1 MACGGRGSARGA
13 CGRSRKA
20 LSEWCAICLE
30 PLHVV
35 AVPGRCCLHTGAPG
49 KDFPRSDEAWS
60 LPRPHVSGKPLQS
73 PASQAQV
80 WGPRSGHQ
88 AYTDG
93 PVRDLGVHT
102 LAPQETLL
110 LIGGIGG
117 SGKSQEA
124 TYVASRKVG
133 SSPTARPAE
142 SCSDS
147 FWGL

>member
-1 MACGGRGSARGA
+1 MVCYLPGAAACGGCPWAVLSPHW
-13 CGRSRKA
+13 CSREG
-20 LSEWCAICLE
+20 L
-30 PLHVV
+30 
-35 AVPGRCCLHTGAPG
+35 
-49 KDFPRSDEAWS
+49 PRSDEAWS

-110 LIGGIGG
+110 IIGGIGG